1 MVEHGDR
8 QSRRDVDSISHCS
21 VASCSA
27 GGLYESSCSG
37 RHTGTQSQLFRV
49 NFRGMEPL
57 LNESLVECHSANDGT
72 MANMARVPSDKL
84 KVVQAEVCLLALQIT
99 MP

>member
-1 MVEHGDR
+1 
-8 QSRRDVDSISHCS
+8 
-21 VASCSA
+21 
-27 GGLYESSCSG
+27 
-37 RHTGTQSQLFRV
+37 
-49 NFRGMEPL
+49 MEPL